1 MGTMGTSVLNQHKLL
16 DSSVAE
22 TDRSDAEVLGGRIA
36 SLEGEIRK
44 SREEFARLRDLM
56 LDREKK
62 GATLTEAYRS
72 VLADMAQ
79 LIEAQSEEN
88 TKREESLRFFLN
100 SIESRLKTD
109 IRSEL
114 GIEIEDPEETQSD
127 WWPFRLFR

>member
-1 MGTMGTSVLNQHKLL
+1 MGTTILGQRKVLETSFAEPDIL
-16 DSSVAE
+16 E
-22 TDRSDAEVLGGRIA
+22 TDDLANRLA

-44 SREEFARLRDLM
+44 SRDDMAKLRALI

-62 GATLTEAYRS
+62 GATLSDAYRS
-72 VLADMAQ
+72 VLADMAK

-100 SIESRLKTD
+100 SIESRLKAD
-109 IRSEL
+109 IRAEL
-114 GIEIEDPEETQSD
+114 GIESDEREEVESD

>member
-1 MGTMGTSVLNQHKLL
+1 MGTTILGQRKVLETSFAEPDTL
-16 DSSVAE
+16 E
-22 TDRSDAEVLGGRIA
+22 TDDIAGRLA
-36 SLEGEIRK
+36 SLEAEIRK
-44 SREEFARLRDLM
+44 SRDDMAKLRALI

-62 GATLTEAYRS
+62 GATLSDAYRS
-72 VLADMAQ
+72 VRADMAK

-109 IRSEL
+109 IRAEL
-114 GIEIEDPEETQSD
+114 GIEPDEPEEVESD

>member
-1 MGTMGTSVLNQHKLL
+1 MGTTILGQRKVLETSF
-16 DSSVAE
+16 AE
-22 TDRSDAEVLGGRIA
+22 TDILETDDLANRLA

-44 SREEFARLRDLM
+44 SRDDMAKLRALI

-62 GATLTEAYRS
+62 GATLSDAYRS
-72 VLADMAQ
+72 VLADMAK

-100 SIESRLKTD
+100 SIESRLKAD
-109 IRSEL
+109 IRAEL
-114 GIEIEDPEETQSD
+114 GIESDEREEVESD